1 MLKSKTGNAFII
13 SIFFVAI
20 IICIF
25 AFIMAIFV
33 GETNS
38 LLHNIKLDMYSIN
51 KSAIISVNKG
61 ITSREDFDYDKKE
74 LKKYFEDL
82 LKKKYKL
89 NDDFK
94 NAEGLVREVEVIQY
108 DILKKGKKDDYSKE
122 KLKNNVIHA
131 VIKVRVRPIFLEDT
145 LKDVFTFYI
154 HEDVSLN
161 ELIM

>member
-1 MLKSKTGNAFII
+1 MTKKGNAFII

-25 AFIMAIFV
+25 AFIMAVFV

-51 KSAIISVNKG
+51 KSAIVSVNKG
-61 ITSREDFDYDKKE
+61 VTSREEFNYDKKD
-74 LKKYFEDL
+74 LQKYFEEL
-82 LKKKYKL
+82 LKANYNL

-94 NAEGLVREVEVIQY
+94 NEDGLVREIEIIQY
-108 DILKKGKKDDYSKE
+108 DILKKGKRDEYSNE
-122 KLKNNVIHA
+122 RLNNNTIHA
-131 VIKVRVRPIFLEDT
+131 VIRVRVRPVFMEND

-154 HEDVSLN
+154 HEDVALN
-161 ELIM
+161 ELVV